1 VGGAFVITLREG
13 LEAALVIAILL
24 AYLNRIGRREDHRKV
39 WIGAGLASVVS
50 VAAGAVIFAV
60 AGGLSHR
67 AAEAFEGVTTL
78 VAVGFVTWM
87 IFWMRRHAANIKAEL
102 AERVEGALSLG
113 GALALPLVAFFV
125 VVREGL
131 ETALFLFSAF
141 KAGEVDPAVRTT
153 GAVLGLVVALVL
165 GYLFYQ
171 GGIKLNLR
179 VFFRVT
185 GVFLILIAATLVR
198 YGLHELYEAAAFGFL
213 SGTFLLEKV
222 PVIGVIS
229 NIPSQI
235 LVGLK
240 GNPNWLEFIAWA
252 TYLGLV
258 GYLFLRPAAPKLATA
273 GVAPGP
279 AHESIPAEAN
289 DDTQTQERQTTS

>member
-1 VGGAFVITLREG
+1 MGGAFVITLREG

-24 AYLNRIGRREDHRKV
+24 AYLNKVGRREDHRKV
-39 WIGAGLASVVS
+39 WLGAGLASAVS

-78 VAVGFVTWM
+78 VAVAFVTWM
-87 IFWMRRHAANIKAEL
+87 IFWMRRHAGNIKAEL

-113 GALALPLVAFFV
+113 GSLALPLVAFFV

-141 KAGEVDPAVRTT
+141 KAGEVDPVIRTT
-153 GAVLGLVVALVL
+153 GAVLGLALALVL
-165 GYLFYQ
+165 GYLFYR

-198 YGLHELYEAAAFGFL
+198 YGLHELYEAGVFDFVA
-213 SGTFLLEKV
+213 GTFLLTKV

-229 NIPSQI
+229 NIPSKI
-235 LVGLK
+235 LVGLG
-240 GNPNWLEFIAWA
+240 GNPNWLEFTAWA
-252 TYLGLV
+252 AYLGIV
-258 GYLFLRPAAPKLATA
+258 GYLFLRPAKPRPEAA
-273 GVAPGP
+273 GVPGP
-279 AHESIPAEAN
+279 EL
-289 DDTQTQERQTTS
+289 